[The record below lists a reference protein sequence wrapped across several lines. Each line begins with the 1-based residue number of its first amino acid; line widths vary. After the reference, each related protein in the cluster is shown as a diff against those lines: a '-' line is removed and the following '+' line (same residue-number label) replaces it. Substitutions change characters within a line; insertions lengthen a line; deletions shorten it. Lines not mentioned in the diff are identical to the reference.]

1 MSVGQYSEETYT
13 EKIRDLIVED
23 LAELNN
29 AIADLHLAPLVPA
42 DVIVSPPSFQ
52 ISDAMIF
59 IWGGAKLHPE
69 SPTQAE
75 HEVGDDGETYVK
87 WARHVQGQIMVQPQ
101 IVMMPDAT
109 SMHAATRGVTALTA
123 ELDRLFL
130 RQMTQDGWWA
140 WLDNPDI
147 GPVQALQTRE
157 PGANNLVAARQFQLV
172 VRVKEFVS
180 TLPQV

>member
-1 MSVGQYSEETYT
+1 MSVGQYTEELYT
-13 EKIRDLIVED
+13 EHLHDLIVAD
-23 LAELNN
+23 LPELNN
-29 AIADLHLAPLVPA
+29 AIADLHLSPLVPD
-42 DVIVSPPSFQ
+42 DVLVAPPSFQ

-59 IWGGAKLHPE
+59 IWGGAKRHPE
-69 SPTQAE
+69 SKTQAE
-75 HEVGDDGETYVK
+75 HEEAADGTTYVK
-87 WARHVQGQIMVQPQ
+87 WARHVVGQIMVQPQ
-101 IVMMPDAT
+101 ITMMPDAT

-130 RQMTQDGWWA
+130 RVMKEDGWWA

-147 GPVQALQTRE
+147 GPVQAMRPRDPNATY
-157 PGANNLVAARQFQLV
+157 LVAARQFQLN